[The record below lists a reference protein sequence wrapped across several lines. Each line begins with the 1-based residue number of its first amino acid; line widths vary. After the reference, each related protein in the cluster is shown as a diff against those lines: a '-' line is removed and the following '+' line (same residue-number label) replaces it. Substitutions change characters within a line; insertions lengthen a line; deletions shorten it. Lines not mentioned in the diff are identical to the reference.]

1 MSDAVVSAREVSAR
15 YRRREVFHGLSFE
28 LCANQLLGVIGPNG
42 AGKTTLLRVI
52 AGLLPASEGDV
63 RVRGME
69 PRQAVARL
77 NVAYFAGDFTLPGAV
92 RACDWAS
99 LATGDALTPERR
111 RIRTLSRGTR
121 QLLGLRTVL
130 SRPHLGL
137 VVLDE
142 PWEALDVDAS
152 RWLSRTLEA
161 KRDRGAAVVLASH
174 DPHDLAGIC
183 DLYLFL
189 VNRHGTLFKAHELSA
204 VGPVTPALLAAM
216 LERLQLDAT
225 APLRAVS

>member
-1 MSDAVVSAREVSAR
+1 MSDILLSARDLSAR
-15 YRRREVFHGLSFE
+15 YGRREVFHGLTFE
-28 LCANQLLGVIGPNG
+28 ICASQSLGVIGPNG

-52 AGLLPASEGDV
+52 AGLLSPSEGDL
-63 RVRGME
+63 RVRDM
-69 PRQAVARL
+69 PLRQAASRL
-77 NVAYFAGDFTLPGAV
+77 NIGYFAGDFTLPGSV
-92 RACDWAS
+92 RACDWGS
-99 LATGDALTPERR
+99 LATGDAITPERR

-130 SRPHLGL
+130 SRPQLGL

-161 KRDRGAAVVLASH
+161 KRDRGAAVMLASQ
-174 DPHDLAGIC
+174 DPHDLAGLC

-189 VNRHGTLFKAHELSA
+189 GNRRGSLFKAHELSTA
-204 VGPVTPALLAAM
+204 GPVTPALLGNV
-216 LERLQLDAT
+216 LERLQVDAT
-225 APLRAVS
+225 APLRAAS